1 MTARTRPYPRRF
13 KQQRPGAWLLLAVLA
28 ILVVYRLYTDQQQP
42 GPAAPHETLQLTEG
56 IHRVER
62 VIDGDTL
69 LVSPRTRVRLIGVN
83 TPETVK
89 EDYPVEP
96 WGPEA
101 SAFTK
106 QFVASGKV
114 RLQFDRERVDQHGRY
129 LAYVWVEDRLL
140 NEELARRGLA
150 RYEPQYHYSPAM
162 KKRFRLAERA
172 AQDERLGIWSG
183 SSGQP
188 AAGSRQ

>member
-1 MTARTRPYPRRF
+1 MTARNRLPKRRF
-13 KQQRPGAWLLLAVLA
+13 NQQRGGAWVLLVLLAV
-28 ILVVYRLYTDQQQP
+28 LVVYRLYGERAAP
-42 GPAAPHETLQLTEG
+42 PAAPYLTEG

-69 LVSPRTRVRLIGVN
+69 RVAPGATVRLIGVN

-89 EDYPVEP
+89 HDHPVEP

-106 QFVASGKV
+106 AFVSAGNV
-114 RLQFDRERVDQHGRY
+114 RLQFDRERIDQHGRF

-162 KKRFRLAERA
+162 KRRFRLAERA
-172 AQDERLGIWSG
+172 AREERLGIWSNN
-183 SSGQP
+183 STQ
-188 AAGSRQ
+188 SR